1 MIDTHAHVNFHSFK
15 DDFEKV
21 MQRAKEKKCK
31 MILVGSQYS
40 TSERAVEMAQSF
52 DHAYAAVGL
61 HPIQLEDL
69 KVQEEGDEFTTRK
82 EDFDYEKYLAIG
94 KNKKVVAIG
103 ETGLDFYHIPEELNR
118 EEVIERQKKVFQ
130 EHIRLANELDVPLII
145 HGRGDKDNFG
155 NAYYDILAELKKNL
169 PNKRGVLHC
178 YAGPVELV
186 DEFLAM
192 GFYFGF
198 NGVVTFK
205 NAENIREILRKVP
218 MEKVLTETDC
228 PYLTPEPFRGKRN
241 EPIFVEYVVG
251 KIAEVKGMSFGDVE
265 RITEEN
271 AVRLFRLSACACE
284 LRQDK

>member
-15 DDFEKV
+15 DDFGEV
-21 MQRAKEKKCK
+21 MQRAKEKNVK

-40 TSERAVEMAQSF
+40 TSQRAVEMAQSF
-52 DHAYAAVGL
+52 EHAFSAVGL

-69 KVQEEGDEFTTRK
+69 KIQEEGDEFTTRK
-82 EDFDYEKYLAIG
+82 EDFDYNKYLELG

-103 ETGLDFYHIPEELNR
+103 ETGLDFYHIPEDIDR
-118 EEVIERQKKVFQ
+118 EQAIEKQKAVFQ
-130 EHIRLANELDVPLII
+130 EHIRLANELELPVII
-145 HGRGDKDNFG
+145 HGRGDKENFG

-186 DEFLAM
+186 DEFLQL

-198 NGVVTFK
+198 NGVATFK

-228 PYLTPEPFRGKRN
+228 PYLTPEPYRGKRN
-241 EPIFVEYVVG
+241 EPAYVELVLK
-251 KIAEVKGMSFGDVE
+251 KIAEVKELPFEEVE

-271 AVRLFRLSACACE
+271 AERLFE
-284 LRQDK
+284 LVADSF